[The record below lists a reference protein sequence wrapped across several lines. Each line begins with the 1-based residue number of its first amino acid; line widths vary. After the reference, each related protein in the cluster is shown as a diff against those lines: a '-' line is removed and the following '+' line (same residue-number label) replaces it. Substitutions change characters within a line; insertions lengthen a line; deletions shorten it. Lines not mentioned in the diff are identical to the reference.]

1 MVFFFALVK
10 VVSVSCLLNFL
21 FFFFILINFLTMKG
35 CFALYVCM
43 GAKLLY
49 QLVILFRYFLI
60 GLILSEGHFL
70 YLCICMCVCVGR
82 GGEGRRAEKIVLQR
96 YQFEMS
102 RITFE
107 KDELI
112 Y

>member
-1 MVFFFALVK
+1 MMGFFFALVK

-21 FFFFILINFLTMKG
+21 FFFFILINSLTMKG

-70 YLCICMCVCVGR
+70 NLCVYVCVWG
-82 GGEGRRAEKIVLQR
+82 GGEGKKGREYCFTTLPI
-96 YQFEMS
+96 
-102 RITFE
+102 
-107 KDELI
+107 
-112 Y
+112 